1 MRRLTHRTRNLIGRH
16 PQRSG
21 VSLSE
26 VLMSLGLMSIG
37 IAFIAGIFPLAA
49 LRTLRATNLTNATIL
64 RFNAEAVIA
73 VTTDSLGTRRALIH
87 NPDFDISDLDMDD
100 DGNVDNDADGDGV
113 PDNPIAHLTE
123 HYGRHYIVDP
133 LGYHEVAATAGVR
146 GEFGANA
153 PAAVSYAVPSRFSG
167 GRNSIA
173 AARSMVSLPDTFND
187 IGEAVANPV
196 VPVPAVG
203 TVTSVDV
210 PADLDLATVSPSD
223 APYRAVLFN
232 TAQDRS
238 EARLITGVTAAAGG
252 GWTIS
257 WADALPF
264 SDVGLV
270 KVEVPKE
277 RYTWMLSVRKRP
289 SGHANVD
296 VVVFLNRAFTPESE
310 QVFDAEFRMIN
321 LDPSS
326 ANGDGAPG
334 AAGVDDDG
342 NGTDDDRTEIGFPG
356 TDDLPNNRVV
366 IRWPD
371 DENSDNDP
379 FLQRGSYIFD
389 TRNSIWYRMQSV
401 ESQSTDGTT
410 FTARV
415 VLDEAIKANNT
426 EDLFNFT
433 TIDPGE
439 DANGNG
445 TLDRGGAMTPRG
457 IIAVFPLGLQ

>member
-1 MRRLTHRTRNLIGRH
+1 MRRLNRKTLRPSRR
-16 PQRSG
+16 PARSG

-64 RFNAEAVIA
+64 RYNAEAAIA
-73 VTTDSLGTRRALIH
+73 VTTDALGTPQALIH
-87 NPDFDISDLDMDD
+87 NPDFDFTDLDMDD
-100 DGNVDNDADGDGV
+100 DGSVDNDADGDGV

-133 LGYHEVAATAGVR
+133 LGFHEAA
-146 GEFGANA
+146 
-153 PAAVSYAVPSRFSG
+153 AAVGVQDRFGSNVPGSVSYPVPFRFAG
-167 GRNSIA
+167 GRGSIA
-173 AARSMVSLPDTFND
+173 AARSLVSLPDTFND
-187 IGEAVANPV
+187 IGEAVAVPV
-196 VPVPAVG
+196 VPLPAAG
-203 TVTSVDV
+203 TLTAIDLPTDVDLSTV
-210 PADLDLATVSPSD
+210 NPAD
-223 APYRAVLFN
+223 APYRALLFN

-238 EARLITGVTAAAGG
+238 EVRLITGVTAASGG
-252 GWTIS
+252 GWTITWTS
-257 WADALPF
+257 PLPF

-270 KVEVPKE
+270 KIEVPKE
-277 RYTWMLSVRKRP
+277 RYTWLLSVRKRP

-296 VVVFLNRAFTPESE
+296 VVVFLNRSFAIEAE
-310 QVFDAEFRMIN
+310 QVYEADFRMIN

-326 ANGDGAPG
+326 ADGDGAPG

-342 NGTDDDRTEIGFPG
+342 NGTPDDRTEIGFPG

-379 FLQRGSYIFD
+379 FLQRGAFIFD

-401 ESQSTDGTT
+401 ESQTTDGTT
-410 FTARV
+410 FTARI
-415 VLDEAIKANNT
+415 VLDEVIKANNT
-426 EDLFNFT
+426 EDLFNFGT
-433 TIDPGE
+433 TDAGE

-445 TLDRGGAMTPRG
+445 TVDRGGAMTPRG
-457 IIAVFPLGLQ
+457 IIAVYPLGLQ

>member
-1 MRRLTHRTRNLIGRH
+1 MRRLNRITRRPFGR
-16 PQRSG
+16 PARSG

-64 RFNAEAVIA
+64 RFNAEAAIA
-73 VTTDSLGTRRALIH
+73 VTTDALGTSRALIH
-87 NPDFDISDLDMDD
+87 NPDFDFTDLDMDE
-100 DGNVDNDADGDGV
+100 DGSVDNDADGDGV

-123 HYGRHYIVDP
+123 HYGHHYIVDP
-133 LGYHEVAATAGVR
+133 LGFHEVAAAAGVR
-146 GEFGANA
+146 DRFGSNV
-153 PAAVSYAVPSRFSG
+153 PGSVSYPVPFRFAG
-167 GRNSIA
+167 GRGSIA
-173 AARSMVSLPDTFND
+173 AARSLVSLPDTFND
-187 IGEAVANPV
+187 IGEAVA
-196 VPVPAVG
+196 
-203 TVTSVDV
+203 TTSTDTSAGLPTDVD
-210 PADLDLATVSPSD
+210 LSTVSPAD
-223 APYRAVLFN
+223 APYRALLFN

-238 EARLITGVTAAAGG
+238 EVRLITGVTAATGG
-252 GWTIS
+252 GWTIT
-257 WADALPF
+257 WASPLPF

-270 KVEVPKE
+270 KIEVPKE
-277 RYTWMLSVRKRP
+277 RYTWMLSVRKRT

-296 VVVFLNRAFTPESE
+296 VVVFLNRSFAVEAE
-310 QVFDAEFRMIN
+310 QVYEADFRMIN

-326 ANGDGAPG
+326 ADGDGAPG
-334 AAGVDDDG
+334 APGRDDDG
-342 NGTDDDRTEIGFPG
+342 SGTNDDRTEIGFPG

-379 FLQRGSYIFD
+379 FLQRGAFIFD

-401 ESQSTDGTT
+401 ESQTTDGTT
-410 FTARV
+410 FTARI
-415 VLDEAIKANNT
+415 VLDEVIKANNT
-426 EDLFNFT
+426 EDLFNFG
-433 TIDPGE
+433 TIDAGE

-457 IIAVFPLGLQ
+457 VIAVFPLGLQ